1 MSCRFYVGRRVAPSD
16 RFGAVKG
23 PAAPAPS
30 RDTVRPCCEWGI
42 LAVVR
47 SRRLEWE
54 PAENA
59 LAALSRQA
67 SARGALDL
75 TETNPTRVGL
85 PYPTEALAAAL
96 NRAPVAS
103 YDPAPL
109 GQAGARAAVAA
120 DYAGSGVVV
129 DPERV
134 VLTASSSES
143 YGFLFKLCCDPGDAV
158 LVPEPSYP
166 LFEYLTRLEGV
177 VPVGYRLAFDGVWHV
192 DFASLTEAVTAAR
205 RGGHRPRAIIVV
217 NPNNPTGSFLKRDE
231 LARLSAVAAKEDLA
245 IISDEV
251 FAGYPFAPD
260 PTRVTAA
267 AADPALAEGASIYS
281 LGGLSKSC
289 GLPQL
294 KLGWIIAGG
303 HDAAR
308 SVAALELVADT
319 YLSVASPVQSAL
331 GELLALGAE
340 VRAAI
345 AARVAG
351 NRERLLA
358 ALPPE
363 SGCTVLP
370 TEGGWSAILRVPASR
385 SDEAWAA
392 ALATEAGVLVQPGYF
407 FDLRGGTFLVLS
419 LLPAA
424 DLFAAAIARL
434 VAHIHSVLRY

>member
-1 MSCRFYVGRRVAPSD
+1 M
-16 RFGAVKG
+16 
-23 PAAPAPS
+23 
-30 RDTVRPCCEWGI
+30 
-42 LAVVR
+42 R
-47 SRRLEWE
+47 SRRLDWD

-59 LAALSRQA
+59 LAALTREA
-67 SARGALDL
+67 SARGAVDL

-85 PYPTEALAAAL
+85 PYPDQAIAAAL
-96 NRAPVAS
+96 ARAPIAT

-120 DYAGSGVVV
+120 DYARAGVLV

-177 VPVGYRLAFDGVWHV
+177 VPASYRLAFDGVWHIEL
-192 DFASLTEAVTAAR
+192 ASIREAAAAAR
-205 RGGHRPRAIIVV
+205 RDGHRPGAIIVV

-231 LARLSAVAAKEDLA
+231 LTRLSAIAAEEDLA

-251 FAGYPFAPD
+251 FAGYPFAGD
-260 PTRVTAA
+260 PARVTTA
-267 AADPALAEGASIYS
+267 AADPALDDGASVFS

-294 KLGWIIAGG
+294 KLGWIVAGG
-303 HDAAR
+303 RDAPRA
-308 SVAALELVADT
+308 VAALELVADT
-319 YLSVASPVQSAL
+319 YLSVATPVQGAL
-331 GELLALGAE
+331 GELLALGAG

-345 AARVAG
+345 AARVAE
-351 NRERLLA
+351 NRARLRA
-358 ALPPE
+358 ALSPQ
-363 SGCTVLP
+363 SGCTLLP
-370 TEGGWSAILRVPASR
+370 AEGGWSAIVRVPANR

-392 ALATEAGVLVQPGYF
+392 GLATEASVLVQPGYF

-419 LLPAA
+419 LLPPSE
-424 DLFAAAIARL
+424 LFAAAIARL
-434 VAHIHSVLRY
+434 VAHVEAVLRY

>member
-1 MSCRFYVGRRVAPSD
+1 M
-16 RFGAVKG
+16 
-23 PAAPAPS
+23 
-30 RDTVRPCCEWGI
+30 
-42 LAVVR
+42 R
-47 SRRLEWE
+47 SRRLEWD

-59 LAALSRQA
+59 LAALSRAA

-85 PYPTEALAAAL
+85 PYPLQAIAGALA
-96 NRAPVAS
+96 RAPIAT

-109 GQAGARAAVAA
+109 GMASARAAVAA
-120 DYAGSGVVV
+120 DYARAGVTV
-129 DPERV
+129 DPGRV

-192 DFASLTEAVTAAR
+192 EFSSLTEAVTTAR
-205 RGGHRPRAIIVV
+205 REGHRPRAIIVV

-231 LARLSAVAAKEDLA
+231 LARLSAIAAREELA
-245 IISDEV
+245 LISDEV
-251 FAGYPFAPD
+251 FAAYPFAPD

-267 AADPALAEGASIYS
+267 AVDAALEAGASVFS
-281 LGGLSKSC
+281 LGGLSKAC

-294 KLGWIIAGG
+294 KRGWIVAGG
-303 HDAAR
+303 RDAAR
-308 SVAALELVADT
+308 AVAALELVADT
-319 YLSVASPVQSAL
+319 YLSVATPVQAAL

-340 VRAAI
+340 VRATI
-345 AARVAG
+345 SARVAE
-351 NRERLLA
+351 NRARLLG

-363 SGCTVLP
+363 SGCTLLP

-419 LLPAA
+419 LLPAP
-424 DLFAAAIARL
+424 DLFAGAIARL
-434 VAHIHSVLRY
+434 VAQVESVLRY

>member
-1 MSCRFYVGRRVAPSD
+1 M
-16 RFGAVKG
+16 
-23 PAAPAPS
+23 
-30 RDTVRPCCEWGI
+30 
-42 LAVVR
+42 R
-47 SRRLEWE
+47 SRRLEWD

-59 LAALSRQA
+59 LAALSRAA

-85 PYPTEALAAAL
+85 PYPHQAIAAAL
-96 NRAPVAS
+96 ARAPIAT

-109 GQAGARAAVAA
+109 GQAPARAAVAA
-120 DYAGSGVVV
+120 DYARAGVTV

-192 DFASLTEAVTAAR
+192 DFGSLTEAVTTAR
-205 RGGHRPRAIIVV
+205 REGHRPRAIIVV

-231 LARLSAVAAKEDLA
+231 LARLSATAAREDLA
-245 IISDEV
+245 LISDEV

-260 PTRVTAA
+260 PTRVTTAA
-267 AADPALAEGASIYS
+267 VDAALDEGASVFS
-281 LGGLSKSC
+281 LGGLSKAC

-294 KLGWIIAGG
+294 KLGWIVAGG
-303 HDAAR
+303 RDAAR
-308 SVAALELVADT
+308 SVAALELIADT
-319 YLSVASPVQSAL
+319 YLSVATPVQAAL

-345 AARVAG
+345 AARVAE
-351 NRERLLA
+351 NRARLLA

-363 SGCTVLP
+363 SGCTLLP

-419 LLPAA
+419 LLPAS

-434 VAHIHSVLRY
+434 VAQVESVLRY

>member
-1 MSCRFYVGRRVAPSD
+1 M
-16 RFGAVKG
+16 
-23 PAAPAPS
+23 
-30 RDTVRPCCEWGI
+30 
-42 LAVVR
+42 R
-47 SRRLEWE
+47 SRRLEWD

-59 LAALSRQA
+59 LAALTRAA

-85 PYPTEALAAAL
+85 PYPNQAIAAAL
-96 NRAPVAS
+96 ARAPVAS

-109 GQAGARAAVAA
+109 GQAQARAAVAA
-120 DYAGSGVVV
+120 DYARSGVIV

-134 VLTASSSES
+134 ALTASSSES

-177 VPVGYRLAFDGVWHV
+177 VPISYRLAFDGVWHI
-192 DFASLTEAVTAAR
+192 DFGSLTEAITRAR
-205 RGGHRPRAIIVV
+205 REDHRPRAIIAV

-231 LARLSAVAAKEDLA
+231 LARLSVVAAEEDLA
-245 IISDEV
+245 FISDEV

-260 PTRVTAA
+260 PARVTTAA
-267 AADPALAEGASIYS
+267 VDAALDDGASVFS
-281 LGGLSKSC
+281 LGGLSKAC

-294 KLGWIIAGG
+294 KLGWIVAGG
-303 HDAAR
+303 RDAAR
-308 SVAALELVADT
+308 SISALELVADT
-319 YLSVASPVQSAL
+319 YLSVATPVQAAL
-331 GELLALGAE
+331 GDLLALGAE

-345 AARVAG
+345 AARVAE
-351 NRERLLA
+351 NRTRLLV

-363 SGCTVLP
+363 SGCTLLP

-392 ALATEAGVLVQPGYF
+392 SLATEAGVLVQPGYF

-419 LLPAA
+419 LLPASE
-424 DLFAAAIARL
+424 LFTPAITRL
-434 VAHIHSVLRY
+434 VAHIESALRD